1 MYTPPRIHVP
11 FPKKAGIHVSPL
23 YQYDK
28 TMLEEKGK
36 EGGRESYGLSH
47 KTKKEDIENF
57 RLYDWIL
64 KKETGGVHTQLVDIQ
79 V

>member
-1 MYTPPRIHVP
+1 MGHTYNQHKRTKV
-11 FPKKAGIHVSPL
+11 
-23 YQYDK
+23 
-28 TMLEEKGK
+28 EEKGK

-57 RLYDWIL
+57 RLYDQIL

>member
-1 MYTPPRIHVP
+1 MQLLI
-11 FPKKAGIHVSPL
+11 SPL
-23 YQYDK
+23 RVK
-28 TMLEEKGK
+28 ITMGHTYNQHKRTKVEEKGK

-57 RLYDWIL
+57 RLYDQIL

>member
-1 MYTPPRIHVP
+1 MQLLI
-11 FPKKAGIHVSPL
+11 SPL
-23 YQYDK
+23 RVK
-28 TMLEEKGK
+28 ITMGHTYNQHKRTKVEEKEK